1 MAAIAPSAG
10 RLLGAC
16 FGAVMD
22 LPERPMRWAQSRLR
36 DGRLGWLFVGPNLA
50 VFGLFTFLPIAVD
63 FWYSLTGSTEL
74 LPKNR
79 PYVGLDNFTTL
90 LACGEYLDPNS
101 CVRDTFWYGVWNTA
115 KFVLLQVGLMISL
128 SLLTA
133 LVLNRKIIGRGV
145 FRAVFFYPVLLS
157 PVVVALIWKWILQ
170 RDGVLNAAL
179 RSTGVSSTNWLLD
192 PNWAFFWT
200 VFVSIWAH
208 MGFYTLIL
216 LAGLQAI
223 PRDIYEAAN
232 MDAASPWRTF
242 YRLTLPLLMPSLVVV
257 FILGMIRAVQ
267 IFDEVY
273 VLTGGG
279 PGTATTFMVEYI
291 YNTGFAQSVRE
302 YGMAA
307 AASLLLAGVLLV
319 FTALQLKGL
328 LRVGRGSPH

>member
-16 FGAVMD
+16 FGAVMN

-273 VLTGGG
+273 VLTGDG

>member
-16 FGAVMD
+16 FGAVMN

-157 PVVVALIWKWILQ
+157 PVVALIWKWILQ